1 MSANFG
7 GSRFVQPPLTRTVVY
22 KAKGGIVISVGD
34 LMYYDSGDGYAKPLS
49 EKVAS
54 GTVNTDQ
61 VFVHDNF
68 TVWLSLGASYSR
80 PQMAR

>member
-34 LMYYDSGDGYAKPLS
+34 LMYYDSGMAMPSLYRKRSPL
-49 EKVAS
+49 A
-54 GTVNTDQ
+54 
-61 VFVHDNF
+61 
-68 TVWLSLGASYSR
+68 L
-80 PQMAR
+80 